1 MGARHDKKQKNI
13 YVTGSANAASLFY
26 LTEAK
31 ERALSSSFATATH
44 ISYPSWF
51 NNPGNKAFIY
61 QLKLM
66 EQDIDELRRLNDD
79 KEIDLDGVSFN

>member
-1 MGARHDKKQKNI
+1 MGARHDKRQKNI
-13 YVTGSANAASLFY
+13 YVTGSDNTSSPFY
-26 LTEAK
+26 LTDDE
-31 ERALSSSFATATH
+31 ERRMSASFAEGTH

-79 KEIDLDGVSFN
+79 KEIDMDGGSFN